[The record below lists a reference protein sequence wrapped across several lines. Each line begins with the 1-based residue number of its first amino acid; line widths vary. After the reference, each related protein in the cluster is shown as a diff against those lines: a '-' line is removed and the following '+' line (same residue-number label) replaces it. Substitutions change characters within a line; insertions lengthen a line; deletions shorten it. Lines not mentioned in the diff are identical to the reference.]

1 MSQSRTQESSGRGPA
16 LEIAHGAIRECRRLI
31 AEAERVV
38 VLTGAGISAESGVP
52 TFRGE
57 DGLWRRYRPEELAT
71 SEAFRRDPVLV
82 WQWYA
87 WRRQVVSSCRP
98 NAAHLA
104 LARLALRRSG
114 ICLVTQNVDG
124 LHTEAAREAAGLEG
138 DPGPAL
144 PLELHGSIFRLRCT
158 GCGCAFEDRSALE
171 IRGVEDLPGCV
182 RCGALLRPDVVWFGE
197 ALPMRELSL
206 ALERAAEADACL
218 VVGTSAVVFPA
229 AEVAFRARA
238 HGARLIEV
246 NLEET
251 PLSAQAHVVLR
262 APAASVVP
270 LIAGGEGLEPGRSGE
285 LDAGNEGA

>member
-1 MSQSRTQESSGRGPA
+1 M
-16 LEIAHGAIRECRRLI
+16 IAG
-31 AEAERVV
+31 AERIV

-71 SEAFRRDPVLV
+71 PEAFRRDPVLV

-104 LARLALRRSG
+104 LAHLALRRSG

-124 LHTEAAREAAGLEG
+124 LHAEAAREAAGVDG

-144 PLELHGSIFRLRCT
+144 PVELHGSIFRLRCT
-158 GCGCAFEDRSALE
+158 GCGCTFEDRSALE
-171 IRGVEDLPGCV
+171 IHGVEDLPGCG

-206 ALERAAEADACL
+206 ALQRAAEADACL

-229 AEVAFRARA
+229 AEVAFRAWSQ
-238 HGARLIEV
+238 GARLIEV

-251 PLSAQAHVVLR
+251 PLSARAHVVLR

-270 LIAGGEGLEPGRSGE
+270 LIVGAEGLESGALGGPAAE
-285 LDAGNEGA
+285 NGGA